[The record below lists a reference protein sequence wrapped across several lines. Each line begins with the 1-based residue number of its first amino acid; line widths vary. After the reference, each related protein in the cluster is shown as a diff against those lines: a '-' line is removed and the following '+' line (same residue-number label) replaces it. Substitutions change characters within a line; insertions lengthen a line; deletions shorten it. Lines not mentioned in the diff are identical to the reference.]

1 MKLLVKSGLI
11 LCLLL
16 PSYKGATQEFHYL
29 QGTIGSSPVAMRI
42 SCYNDTD
49 CSDTRYYYKKTLK
62 DIVLEGTNNGNHYT
76 LGTSKYSETAARETF
91 DLQLQPDQSFTGTW
105 TCKGK
110 NQPVKL
116 KPIDTALIK
125 STYKPAKAISE
136 NIRSD
141 SYEYLRFAS
150 LSFIRDSVT
159 KYKDKELV
167 WLHEKGSDMSF
178 FRLGNGFS
186 PLQRKKINTVLDN
199 VHITEAMNQL
209 TCSGPWGGTIEFTVN
224 VGYLNDHLLGFNIF
238 SSWNCGGAHPDFGG
252 TGYLLGLNTGKQ
264 FDLDDILA
272 FDASVTTEAKS
283 SFDKY
288 SQYRHDFFASK
299 LMALMIKVHG
309 FEKPANEDDCD
320 YTDQEIWDFP
330 SWEFT
335 EKGILFTPIFGRA
348 MRACEDAYLLTFDQL
363 RIYKN
368 PEFPYTF
375 PVAAKK

>member
-1 MKLLVKSGLI
+1 MSLIQKLGLI
-11 LCLLL
+11 FCLLL
-16 PSYKGATQEFHYL
+16 PVYEGTAQEYHYL
-29 QGTIGSSPVAMRI
+29 QGTIGSYPVAMRI

-49 CSDTRYYYKKTLK
+49 CSDTRYYYKKVLK
-62 DIVLEGTNNGNHYT
+62 DIVLEGSKKGNHYT
-76 LGTSKYSETAARETF
+76 LGTSKYNETEAREAF

-105 TCKGK
+105 TYKGK
-110 NQPVKL
+110 KQPVKL

-125 STYKPAKAISE
+125 NPYKTVKAISE
-136 NIRSD
+136 NIQSD
-141 SYEYLRFAS
+141 PYEYLRSAS

-186 PLQRKKINTVLDN
+186 PVQRKKINAVLDD

-209 TCSGPWGGTIEFTVN
+209 TCSGPWGGTIDFTVTVN
-224 VGYLNDHLLGFNIF
+224 YLDEHLLGFHIF

-252 TGYLLGLNTGKQ
+252 TGYLLELNTGKQ
-264 FDLDDILA
+264 FELDDILA
-272 FDASVTTEAKS
+272 FDASVTTEARS
-283 SFDKY
+283 GFDKY
-288 SQYRHDFFASK
+288 SQYRNDFFAPK
-299 LMALMIKVHG
+299 LMALMIKIHG
-309 FEKPANEDDCD
+309 FEKPAGEDDCD

-335 EKGILFTPIFGRA
+335 ESGIQFTPIFGRA

-363 RIYKN
+363 SAYKN
-368 PEFPYTF
+368 PEFPYPF
-375 PVAAKK
+375 PPVLKK